1 LYVEYTIQKN
11 GRNILRVTVQIK
23 YVIMAFL
30 FTTSYIISQVAYGS
44 ELTVNVFFKY
54 SSWQVQEP
62 EKIGNI
68 RMSWSSSDTDEKG
81 SKNLNLQELPAVTT
95 IENFNVPMN
104 SNFQVCLNSEERDDG
119 NCEQG
124 INQPDNVPEALYIEV
139 P

>member
-1 LYVEYTIQKN
+1 
-11 GRNILRVTVQIK
+11 
-23 YVIMAFL
+23 MAFL
-30 FTTSYIISQVAYGS
+30 FTTSYIFSQVAYGS
-44 ELTVNVFFKY
+44 GLTVNVFFKY

-124 INQPDNVPEALYIEV
+124 INQPDNMPEALYIEV